1 MAAYKKKKKREAAS
15 AAKLAPEAARAKKNM
30 AAKKVDSGM
39 AEYLKVL
46 AKDPKTIKERK
57 KRSLKNLEESRI
69 LELEGDKEDFRSAE
83 LRSRQALVED
93 KESKKQEE
101 KERHMK
107 LVLGDDWKKERT
119 FTGKTKILKNMDKR
133 NRALDPENDPGF
145 LSGLRNKMNIMPT
158 QAEAERRLM
167 ARNNARAEQARLS
180 EGEAGGALAGSAAE
194 RIRKARMARETAL
207 NTQERGRR

>member
-1 MAAYKKKKKREAAS
+1 MAITKEEIAKDKQIAKLVEQYGSEKAVLAAYKKKKKREAAS

-101 KERHMK
+101 KNTAKMSECKNK
-107 LVLGDDWKKERT
+107 LK
-119 FTGKTKILKNMDKR
+119 F
-133 NRALDPENDPGF
+133 
-145 LSGLRNKMNIMPT
+145 
-158 QAEAERRLM
+158 Q
-167 ARNNARAEQARLS
+167 EQV
-180 EGEAGGALAGSAAE
+180 
-194 RIRKARMARETAL
+194 KV
-207 NTQERGRR
+207 